1 MKTKLP
7 LFLIAAAML
16 ASCVGNTP
24 ASEPSADP
32 ASDTSVAPQGDVYL
46 DWVAKNK
53 VVIELFNAGD
63 ARFTYG
69 NAALSQASNTL
80 DLSDSAAL
88 ACSSTFTADQVVNFV
103 YVTETAD
110 GTGFSSGAA
119 VFAGI
124 KGDSISGFLNDNDSL
139 KGKVKGYVAINF
151 GETVTWTKGK
161 NTAMDAKIQSLV
173 DISKN

>member
-16 ASCVGNTP
+16 ASCGGNTP
-24 ASEPSADP
+24 TSETSADP

-80 DLSDSAAL
+80 DLNDSADL
-88 ACSSTFTADQVVNFV
+88 ACSSTLTADQVVNFV

-110 GTGFSSGAA
+110 GTGFGGGAA
-119 VFAGI
+119 LAAGI
-124 KGDSISGFLNDNDSL
+124 KGDSISEFLNDNDNL
-139 KGKVKGYVAINF
+139 KGKVKGYVAISF

-161 NTAMDAKIQSLV
+161 NAAMDAKIQALV
-173 DISKN
+173 DLAKN